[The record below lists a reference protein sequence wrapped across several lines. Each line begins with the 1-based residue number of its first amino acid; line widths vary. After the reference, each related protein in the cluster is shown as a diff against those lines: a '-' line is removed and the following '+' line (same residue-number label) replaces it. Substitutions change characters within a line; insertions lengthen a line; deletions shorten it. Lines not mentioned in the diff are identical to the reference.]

1 MTPLTSDARD
11 FLRQLDYPFAPFEG
25 HTAEDS
31 NPTIVFLR
39 TPKEFR
45 SIVENISREFLVDSD
60 HCQAGDEFLVAFVKS
75 SDEIHRSIARY
86 AHRIGE
92 NGKFWFLS
100 NQPSL
105 LNDESCFSTLIN
117 AQFQCTTSLV
127 SLRNGYHAK
136 LFQLK
141 DNISNIVRL
150 PAEYGEECGVRA
162 Q

>member
-1 MTPLTSDARD
+1 MTQLTSDARD
-11 FLRQLDYPFAPFEG
+11 FLRQLEYPLASIEG
-25 HTAEDS
+25 HTAEES

-45 SIVENISREFLVDSD
+45 GVVENISREFLVDSD
-60 HCQAGDEFLVAFVKS
+60 HCQAGDEFLVAFVRS

-100 NQPSL
+100 NQATL

-117 AQFQCTTSLV
+117 AQFQCATSLV
-127 SLRNGYHAK
+127 SLRNGYYAK

-141 DNISNIVRL
+141 ENISNVVRL
-150 PAEYGEECGVRA
+150 PS
-162 Q
+162 